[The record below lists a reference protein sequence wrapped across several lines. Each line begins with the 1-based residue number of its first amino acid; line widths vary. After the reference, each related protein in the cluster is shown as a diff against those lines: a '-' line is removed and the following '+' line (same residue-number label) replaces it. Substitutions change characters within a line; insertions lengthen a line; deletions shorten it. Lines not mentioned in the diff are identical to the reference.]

1 MALKKFSKKIQSWL
15 VTFSHSGNMLMK
27 AKPIVLMEFT
37 PQEILTG
44 LMTKDTAVFRHLYR
58 VYSPMI
64 AGYIRKNSG
73 TEEDVAE
80 MIQIVMLELWVAVR
94 DGRYTE
100 EGKLGQFIYQICSN
114 TWRDELRKRRSRPQQ
129 SLSDQEFQLEDPSEE
144 NLSTA
149 IVKDRYLNAV
159 HQGIGQLGEMC
170 KDIIQMYHL
179 QKIRLQEIAERMQYD
194 YDNLRKRI
202 FDCRKKLKQL
212 TENILAQDAQD

>member
-1 MALKKFSKKIQSWL
+1 MP
-15 VTFSHSGNMLMK
+15 TTK
-27 AKPIVLMEFT
+27 AIVLMEFT

-44 LMTKDTAVFRHLYR
+44 LMAKDTAVFRHLYQA
-58 VYSPMI
+58 YSPMI